1 MCAERRAE
9 GMRLSRR
16 AWLGAL
22 LGLAAASGE
31 GRAHAR
37 GRTPFGGRVALRVPW
52 PLGSIDAHRN
62 DDVTAGILGDALFDG
77 LYAFGDGGKPVA
89 VLAEGDPEVSG
100 TELRV
105 RVRGGLTTAAGRALG
120 AREVIASI
128 SRARG
133 TDARGWLADVPN
145 PRRDGESL
153 LFAMTDAAKL
163 TRALASPLL
172 AVVAGGF
179 VADRPDGTGA
189 FRFERRTDGVGLVRN
204 ARAARGGSFLDEVLV
219 REGADLAA
227 SLRAFEAGTDD
238 LGWLGAGLHEP
249 RAGSRPFDVGAIGWA
264 LLRTGKD
271 AGTWDAPGVA
281 QRLCD
286 GIAPARLAHLALG
299 APWSQLAEQAWGG
312 APCDLLVR
320 DDSPWLIELARSVAA
335 TLSRPGHE
343 VTAKLVA
350 LRELRERRATRTY
363 VLAIDAARAFAPGT
377 LGALAGLATADGLAS
392 SADAIRHPPR
402 VGEVPART
410 LTRSMRLGVLG
421 DIRVQGARISDVT
434 LAPSPLGVGV
444 DWGNVTRVRRGP

>member
-1 MCAERRAE
+1 M
-9 GMRLSRR
+9 
-16 AWLGAL
+16 
-22 LGLAAASGE
+22 
-31 GRAHAR
+31 
-37 GRTPFGGRVALRVPW
+37 GGRVALRLPW
-52 PLGSIDAHRN
+52 PLGAADPHRN

-89 VLAEGDPEVSG
+89 VLAEGDPELAG
-100 TELRV
+100 PDLRV
-105 RVRGGLTTAAGRALG
+105 RVRAGLTSAAGHTLG
-120 AREVIASI
+120 AREVIASF
-128 SRARG
+128 SRAR
-133 TDARGWLADVPN
+133 TSDARGWLADVPN
-145 PRRDGESL
+145 PRRDGETL

-163 TRALASPLL
+163 TRALASPLV

-179 VADRPDGTGA
+179 VPDHPDGTGA

-204 ARAARGGSFLDEVLV
+204 ARAARGASFLDEVML

-249 RAGSRPFDVGAIGWA
+249 RVGSRPFDVGAIGWA
-264 LLRTGKD
+264 LLRTGRD

-299 APWSQLAEQAWGG
+299 APWPQLAEQGWGG
-312 APCDLLVR
+312 TPCDLIVR
-320 DDSPWLIELARSVAA
+320 DDSPWLLELARSVAA

-343 VTAKLVA
+343 VTAKPVPVRD
-350 LRELRERRATRTY
+350 LRDRRSTRAY
-363 VLAIDAARAFAPGT
+363 VLAIDAARTFAPGT
-377 LGALAGLATADGLAS
+377 LGALAGLASADDLTS

-410 LTRSMRLGVLG
+410 LTRSMRIGVLG
-421 DIRVQGARISDVT
+421 DIRVQGARIADLS
-434 LAPSPLGVGV
+434 LAPSPLGVGI
-444 DWGNVTRVRRGP
+444 DWGNLARGRRGP

>member
-1 MCAERRAE
+1 LSADGA
-9 GMRLSRR
+9 RLSRR
-16 AWLGAL
+16 AWLGGAVA
-22 LGLAAASGE
+22 LAAATVSG
-31 GRAHAR
+31 GARAR
-37 GRTPFGGRVALRVPW
+37 GRTTFGGRVSLRLPW
-52 PLGSIDAHRN
+52 PLANVDPHRN
-62 DDVTAGILGDALFDG
+62 DDVTAGIFGDALFDG

-89 VLAEGDPEVSG
+89 VLAEGDPEVAG

-105 RVRGGLTTAAGRALG
+105 RVRTGLTTAAGRALG
-120 AREVIASI
+120 AREILASLA
-128 SRARG
+128 RARG
-133 TDARGWLADVPN
+133 ADARGWLADVPS
-145 PRRDGESL
+145 PRRDGETL
-153 LFAMTDAAKL
+153 LFATSDAAKL
-163 TRALASPLL
+163 TRALASPLV
-172 AVVAGGF
+172 AVVANGF

-189 FRFERRTDGVGLVRN
+189 FRFERRADGVGLVRN
-204 ARAARGGSFLDEVLV
+204 GRAARGGSFLDEVML

-264 LLRTGKD
+264 LLRTGRD

-286 GIAPARLAHLALG
+286 GIPPARLAHLALG
-299 APWSQLAEQAWGG
+299 APWSQAAEQGWGG

-320 DDSPWLIELARSVAA
+320 DDSPWLMELARSVAA
-335 TLSRPGHE
+335 TLSRPTHE
-343 VTAKLVA
+343 VSVKAVPV
-350 LRELRERRATRTY
+350 RELRDRRSTRAY

-377 LGALAGLATADGLAS
+377 FGALAGLASADDLTS

-421 DIRVQGARISDVT
+421 DIRVQGARIAD
-434 LAPSPLGVGV
+434 LAFAPSTLGVGI
-444 DWGNVTRVRRGP
+444 DWGNASRVRRGP